1 MISDDEKAMA
11 IQLSMDIDLGV
22 INLKEA
28 LKVIK
33 KDAQYWIPILEFM
46 ENCCDLTKSAID
58 RLYLESIYQRSLLI

>member
-1 MISDDEKAMA
+1 MINDNEKAMA
-11 IQLSMDIDLGV
+11 IQLAMDIDLGI

-28 LKVIK
+28 LKVIR
-33 KDAQYWIPILEFM
+33 KDIQYWMPVLEFM